1 MSFWESQIN
10 FADRVVK
17 RRFVLLSQSREFL
30 ITFIVSSFVC
40 AKSKSSI
47 ILFIIE
53 NGILKYLNFQIVFR
67 KNRQCFP

>member
-17 RRFVLLSQSREFL
+17 RRFGSPSQSSAFL
-30 ITFIVSSFVC
+30 IAFIVSSFVF

>member
-17 RRFVLLSQSREFL
+17 RRFGSPSQSREFL

-53 NGILKYLNFQIVFR
+53 NGILKYSNFQIVFR
-67 KNRQCFP
+67 KNRR